1 MADAASPGRPNNDR
15 RHNGRRNKLTLTVT
29 VIVLAGIASGVSLW
43 ATGAS
48 GATGYRTA
56 MVSTASVRQTLT
68 VSGSADPVSRATAD
82 FQVAGNVSA
91 VNVAVGQQVTAGQT
105 LASLDSTTLAQT
117 ASSAQSAL
125 TSAQSK
131 LSEDESSQ
139 SSSSPSSSST
149 AGTPSTSGAAAT
161 TAAYLT
167 AANGLPTLA
176 EAQQAVVTAQQ
187 AVDADSATAATT
199 LAQAQTA
206 CAITTTPATTP
217 SSSTPSS
224 SNSTTAPTSTTPT
237 TDPAA
242 CTTALSQSL
251 AAQQQ
256 VTTDQKAVAAAE
268 STLAQVLASNSAS
281 GSGGG
286 SGPSGGGSGASA
298 GGSGSTSGSGA
309 SGGSGASA
317 GGSGSTS
324 GAGSSGSTGS
334 TSRTGTGGST
344 GSGGSG
350 GTGAGGSG
358 TSGSGATATNSAEQL
373 ATDQAAIDTATASLI
388 EAQQALANAHLT
400 SPISGTVASVTLA
413 TGQTVTAGSS
423 TDAITIINAGS
434 YQAAAS
440 LSSTQAPQVKV
451 GDQATV
457 TVDGVVGAL
466 AGTVSR
472 VGPVDASGSNYTY
485 PLIVSLAAGSHGIA
499 AGSSAQVQVV
509 LREADNA
516 LAVPTSAVH
525 TSGTRSYVFVEQS
538 GQEARKFVSVGVV
551 GSTYTQVTSGVA
563 KGTPVILADLSQPVP
578 ASSTSSSIR
587 GFGGGGF
594 GGAGFVGGGFAGGG
608 GGLAGGGGGGGFS
621 KAAIGG

>member
-1 MADAASPGRPNNDR
+1 MVDPARPGRR
-15 RHNGRRNKLTLTVT
+15 RHWTIGVAA
-29 VIVLAGIASGVSLW
+29 IVLAGAVAGVTLW

-56 MVSTASVRQTLT
+56 LASIASVRQTLT
-68 VSGSADPVSRATAD
+68 VPGNADPVSQATAD
-82 FQVAGNVSA
+82 FQVAGTVTA
-91 VNVAVGQQVTAGQT
+91 VNVAVGQQVAAGQT
-105 LASLDSTTLAQT
+105 LAALDTTTLAQSV
-117 ASSAQSAL
+117 SSAQSTL
-125 TSAQSK
+125 TSAQAK

-139 SSSSPSSSST
+139 SSSSPSSSPAT
-149 AGTPSTSGAAAT
+149 AGTQSTTGAAAT

-176 EAQQAVVTAQQ
+176 EAQQAVVNAQQ
-187 AVDADSATAATT
+187 AADADSATAATA
-199 LAQAQTA
+199 LAQAQAA
-206 CAITTTPATTP
+206 CATTTTPASTP

-224 SNSTTAPTSTTPT
+224 STSTTAPSVTTPT
-237 TDPAA
+237 ADSAA

-268 STLAQVLASNSAS
+268 STLAQVLASNSTS

-286 SGPSGGGSGASA
+286 SGGSGGSSGTGASGSGAPGGSGALRV
-298 GGSGSTSGSGA
+298 
-309 SGGSGASA
+309 
-317 GGSGSTS
+317 GSGSTS
-324 GAGSSGSTGS
+324 GAGSSGSSGT
-334 TSRTGTGGST
+334 TSRTGTGGSS
-344 GSGGSG
+344 GSGGAG
-350 GTGAGGSG
+350 GAGTGGSG
-358 TSGSGATATNSAEQL
+358 TTGSGATATNSAQQL

-388 EAQQALANAHLT
+388 EAQQGLANAQLT
-400 SPISGTVASVTLA
+400 SPISGTVASVTLT

-434 YQAAAS
+434 YQATAS

-457 TVDGVVGAL
+457 TVNGVAGTV

-472 VGPVDASGSNYTY
+472 VGPVDVSASSYTY
-485 PLIVSLAAGSHGIA
+485 PLIVSLVAGSHGIA

-509 LREADNA
+509 LREAPNA

-525 TSGTRSYVFVEQS
+525 TSGTRSYVFVEHS
-538 GQEARKFVSVGVV
+538 GQEARTFISVGVV
-551 GSTYTQVTSGVA
+551 GRTYTQVTSGVA

-578 ASSTSSSIR
+578 ASSTSSSTR
-587 GFGGGGF
+587 GLGGGGFGGGGF
-594 GGAGFVGGGFAGGG
+594 GGGGFGGGGFGGGGLGGGG
-608 GGLAGGGGGGGFS
+608 GGLGGGSGGNFS
-621 KAAIGG
+621 KIATGG